1 MQNRITL
8 FDYSIF
14 LIGDLSLSEFLE
26 KFFVRTSDADVP
38 RYLRLFTFLP
48 TLQIDKIVEEHM
60 SSPEKRI
67 AQHKLAYEVL
77 EIVHGRTEA
86 YRAAEQHRLL
96 FPGSAANTPLRVE
109 QLSNAE
115 VNSSFNPDIN
125 RRLNK
130 GAPLISAENTPPPHL
145 TLPKSLVLN
154 TSIANVLHAAGMT
167 SSRGEASRLLIK
179 GGAYIG
185 SRPGNSGTMS
195 DQLEY
200 TPIKNWDIKETRKH
214 IIDDSLLILR
224 VGKWKVKLI
233 RLVSDE
239 EFERLGLSYPG
250 MEESYA
256 GTAGKEEQ
264 SNSVNEKSHLWK
276 TPFAGYAGVSRS
288 TYD

>member
-1 MQNRITL
+1 
-8 FDYSIF
+8 
-14 LIGDLSLSEFLE
+14 
-26 KFFVRTSDADVP
+26 
-38 RYLRLFTFLP
+38 
-48 TLQIDKIVEEHM
+48 M

-96 FPGSAANTPLRVE
+96 FPGSAANTPLKVE
-109 QLSNAE
+109 LLSNSDA
-115 VNSSFNPDIN
+115 NSSSNPDIN
-125 RRLNK
+125 RILNK
-130 GAPLISAENTPPPHL
+130 EAPLISAENTPPPHL
-145 TLPKSLVLN
+145 TLPKSLVLH
-154 TSIANVLHAAGMT
+154 TSIANVLHAAGLT
-167 SSRGEASRLLIK
+167 SSRGEASRLIIK

-195 DQLEY
+195 DQLDY
-200 TPIKNWDIKETRKH
+200 TPIKNWDMKETRKH

-239 EFERLGLSYPG
+239 EFERLGLWYPG
-250 MEESYA
+250 MEESHA

-264 SNSVNEKSHLWK
+264 NNSVNEKNLLWK
-276 TPFAGYAGVSRS
+276 TPLASVSRS
-288 TYD
+288 MIR